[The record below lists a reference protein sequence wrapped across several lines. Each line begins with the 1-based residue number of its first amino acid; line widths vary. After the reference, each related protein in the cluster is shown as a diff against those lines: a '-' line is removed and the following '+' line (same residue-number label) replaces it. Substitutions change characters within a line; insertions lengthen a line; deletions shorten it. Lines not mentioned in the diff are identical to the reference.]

1 MFILEFRKKKIE
13 VMELSPIIFRYND
26 VMGNSLIFSSA
37 SALTLHCGET
47 YREIGFHFQ

>member
-1 MFILEFRKKKIE
+1 
-13 VMELSPIIFRYND
+13 MELSPIIFRYND

-37 SALTLHCGET
+37 SALTCGET

>member
-1 MFILEFRKKKIE
+1 MFIFEFRKKWIE
-13 VMELSPIIFRYND
+13 VMELSPIIFRYD